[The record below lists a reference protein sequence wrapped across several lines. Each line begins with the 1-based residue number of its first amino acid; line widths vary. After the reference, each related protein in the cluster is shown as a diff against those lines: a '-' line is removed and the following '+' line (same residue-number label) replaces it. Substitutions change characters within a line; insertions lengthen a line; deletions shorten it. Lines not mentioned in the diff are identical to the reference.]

1 MNARTEERIGDW
13 RTRTVAAG
21 YEGLR
26 DLADDGFSGAVRA
39 RGTTLFMLNGRIVG
53 VFEGAIE
60 DFETADATAHVAP
73 DPSLPLLFTMLE
85 KGGDQR
91 AKYYTEDTPI
101 DEADGT
107 LSSGS
112 FTGYIELSEN
122 VLSGDYYVAYYGGK
136 SMSCAFVGNREELI
150 TGDEAFK
157 RASDEVGIYEVRDVD
172 IEVTDVPEPD
182 EPDEPAGAGAAAGA
196 EAGTGLAN
204 GGTEAD
210 TGSAGAGDPT
220 TAAGTGD
227 ATAEPTDP
235 TPPSDPSPARSDAAD
250 ATDEPTA
257 TEAARTP
264 ADPTPADSA
273 PADTT
278 DPRASEPTT
287 TDATDP
293 QAADTADATEPQP
306 TDAAD
311 PTAGVE
317 ATGTTPERSTDP
329 SPGERSARSEPR
341 DPATD
346 RESTPADDPAGEPEP
361 KERSPTGGPAEPAR
375 DAGPAGVGT
384 DPEPDPSG
392 VDPAH
397 PTESGA
403 VNVDDAVTGGDK
415 PERSEAS
422 TAEAADAPAAA
433 DGAAAT
439 RTDTV
444 EPSDGAAEPDPG
456 LAVEERT
463 AADAAADAADAAART
478 TETAT
483 ESSED
488 STGPADGGSWDADL
502 GTGGADADAGASG
515 TDAPEPT
522 VTEER
527 EWQEARTIPAL
538 DPDRTSTGD
547 DGAAEQSR
555 ADDRGRSAD
564 SARASGTSRTPDAG
578 GTRREASE
586 SPADTGSHAGRDEAL
601 KQEVLEREDKID
613 QLQQAVT
620 NLRSER
626 EELREE
632 RDELRAENES
642 LTERVT
648 ELEAE
653 IQRLEGEVD
662 RLEGELTEAK
672 RAAGGA
678 PDADRRIGAAEALQG
693 TNLFVRY
700 ASKGDATLEDA
711 HAGNADAEE
720 VNANLRLE
728 HHTQFDSGNVAVDG
742 QAFDEFLTGTLEFD
756 FVDWVVG
763 ELIYEI
769 RDTGHA
775 GSLEDLYDAIA
786 EIDRAELKGSVSLVY
801 QENGDEVREQKQFDV
816 VLRDRM
822 GNPLIVADL
831 NDSREPVTQSGMAS
845 LENSA
850 SRVKETNG
858 RLSAA
863 FVVTSSFFEP
873 GALETAAEATSGSF
887 LSRDS
892 KKSFVKLSR
901 KDGYHLC
908 LVEARGTD
916 FHINVPEL

>member
-1 MNARTEERIGDW
+1 MNTRTEERVGDW
-13 RTRTVAAG
+13 RTRSVADG
-21 YEGLR
+21 YDGLR
-26 DLADDGFSGAVRA
+26 DLADEGFSGAVRA
-39 RGTTLFMLNGRIVG
+39 RGATLFMLNGRIVG
-53 VFEGAIE
+53 VFEGSIE

-91 AKYYTEDTPI
+91 AKYYTEDTPV

-150 TGDEAFK
+150 TGDEAFE

-172 IEVTDVPEPD
+172 IEVTDVPEPAAD
-182 EPDEPAGAGAAAGA
+182 ESDDGAGAAAGA
-196 EAGTGLAN
+196 GLAN
-204 GGTEAD
+204 GGTETDAGSADGIDPTATAGNQRPAAGVDATDSGTEQTPDPADHAPDAADPSETQQTEAEAAD
-210 TGSAGAGDPT
+210 TASADATSGQRSTTPDVDPT
-220 TAAGTGD
+220 AGQSPDRDGGRATEGTDPDEPERASDPDRDRRDRGRNGEATETTSTEDPTAAEGRGTQADTAPTPTDGRVEGTRDASPSIDRAERPDRGSGPSETAAGTER
-227 ATAEPTDP
+227 TAESIDPSQPTDP
-235 TPPSDPSPARSDAAD
+235 GSAVDPD
-250 ATDEPTA
+250 TDTDQSS
-257 TEAARTP
+257 EAAT
-264 ADPTPADSA
+264 S
-273 PADTT
+273 
-278 DPRASEPTT
+278 S
-287 TDATDP
+287 
-293 QAADTADATEPQP
+293 
-306 TDAAD
+306 
-311 PTAGVE
+311 G
-317 ATGTTPERSTDP
+317 TGTTPNVDRAEQ
-329 SPGERSARSEPR
+329 GE
-341 DPATD
+341 ATAVD
-346 RESTPADDPAGEPEP
+346 PEP
-361 KERSPTGGPAEPAR
+361 DSTPAR
-375 DAGPAGVGT
+375 DADVTA
-384 DPEPDPSG
+384 ES
-392 VDPAH
+392 A
-397 PTESGA
+397 TESG
-403 VNVDDAVTGGDK
+403 DEGR
-415 PERSEAS
+415 E
-422 TAEAADAPAAA
+422 
-433 DGAAAT
+433 
-439 RTDTV
+439 
-444 EPSDGAAEPDPG
+444 
-456 LAVEERT
+456 
-463 AADAAADAADAAART
+463 
-478 TETAT
+478 
-483 ESSED
+483 
-488 STGPADGGSWDADL
+488 SWDADL
-502 GTGGADADAGASG
+502 GSAGSSPEP
-515 TDAPEPT
+515 DDSDPEPT

-547 DGAAEQSR
+547 DGSNDRSRTESAARNSATRNSDAGSTDRQS
-555 ADDRGRSAD
+555 AAATEDRTR
-564 SARASGTSRTPDAG
+564 RASETEAGAASAGQRT
-578 GTRREASE
+578 RQ
-586 SPADTGSHAGRDEAL
+586 DEAL
-601 KQEVLEREDKID
+601 EQEVLEREDKID
-613 QLQQAVT
+613 QLQQHVT
-620 NLRSER
+620 DLKTER
-626 EELREE
+626 DELREE
-632 RDELRAENES
+632 RDELRSENES
-642 LTERVT
+642 LSERVT

-653 IQRLEGEVD
+653 IQRLEGEVE
-662 RLEGELTEAK
+662 RLETELTEAQ

-678 PDADRRIGAAEALQG
+678 PNADRRIGEAEALQG

-711 HAGNADAEE
+711 HAGDADADD

-728 HHTQFDSGNVAVDG
+728 HHTQFESGNVAVEG
-742 QAFDEFLTGTLEFD
+742 KAFDEFLTGTLEFN
-756 FVDWVVG
+756 FVDWIVG
-763 ELIYEI
+763 GLLYEI

-775 GSLEDLYDAIA
+775 GSLERLYDAIP

-831 NDSREPVTQSGMAS
+831 NDSRQPVTESGMAT
-845 LENSA
+845 LESSA
-850 SRVKETNG
+850 SRVKETND